1 MNDTKSSDKPANCD
15 KRQQCRD
22 SIVVTS
28 VLFLN
33 RCLSMWLENIAAA
46 AAAAAATAAATAA
59 AATATAAWW
68 LRTNSSHCCE
78 DRTLKCVK
86 TVNSNIS
93 TKTER

>member
-46 AAAAAATAAATAA
+46 AAAAA
-59 AATATAAWW
+59 TATAAWW

>member
-46 AAAAAATAAATAA
+46 AAATAA